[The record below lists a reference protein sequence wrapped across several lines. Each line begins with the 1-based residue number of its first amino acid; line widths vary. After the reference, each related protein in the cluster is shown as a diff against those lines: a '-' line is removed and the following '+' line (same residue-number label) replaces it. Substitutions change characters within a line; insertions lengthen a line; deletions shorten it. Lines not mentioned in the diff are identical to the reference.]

1 MLKYDRWSW
10 HRPINEALTS
20 HFSWIS
26 SWLLRCSTCR
36 RGKTRGR
43 CQILFKLL
51 TEFNPLSADPT
62 KWSNILRQFVGKLPT
77 NCLSVFDH
85 FVGLALKGLR
95 KTTNFYFP
103 WNEETVLCWF
113 QEEEKLFNLL
123 KFAWYSKWTYRYHG
137 QWFVSVMGSI
147 FYLPR

>member
-1 MLKYDRWSW
+1 MCLNTILDLDTAQSTKHW
-10 HRPINEALTS
+10 PVIS
-20 HFSWIS
+20 HEFQADFFGAQ
-26 SWLLRCSTCR
+26 LVEGVKQGVVVRFYL
-36 RGKTRGR
+36 
-43 CQILFKLL
+43 KLL

-77 NCLSVFDH
+77 NFLSVFDH
-85 FVGLALKGLR
+85 FMGLALKGLH

-123 KFAWYSKWTYRYHG
+123 KFA
-137 QWFVSVMGSI
+137 
-147 FYLPR
+147 